1 MKLLVS
7 LLVFLLLIPVC
18 ASAELRIEAS
28 ASYTTD
34 NGSGELV
41 TVAPPASKSWI
52 LNAVGTV
59 SPNEQ
64 GGFFIGT
71 SDGFFFSI
79 SPKSATT
86 SKKLSPGTY
95 HDSNARIFHQNA
107 PLNVGMICTIDM
119 SNSFLIR
126 NIEYVPARDSAS
138 PLPRKLEALLT
149 HHCQTRNFIPEQ
161 PEQVVMISSEV
172 TISID
177 LLNEVTSGN
186 SISLNPGWN
195 MVTLTHQPITGRVED
210 SFPNSDLDGKLYRYI
225 PSRRSMS
232 DFSSDSPEL
241 FAPLL
246 LGEGLLVYNDKNT
259 VETLEVRGI
268 NDFSSLS
275 PIPLYVP
282 GQHMI
287 GVIKASTLDKLQ
299 FITPTGAAMTF
310 ADALNSG
317 VIHPSATFLNST
329 TGTYE
334 FVDLNINAPSTV
346 ALKAGEAFYLR
357 VIKLGYKLIQP

>member
-1 MKLLVS
+1 MKLFVS

-18 ASAELRIEAS
+18 ASAELRINAS
-28 ASYTTD
+28 AYYTTYND
-34 NGSGELV
+34 SGALV
-41 TVAPPASKSWI
+41 NVAPPAYKSWL

-59 SPNEQ
+59 STHEQ

-71 SDGFFFSI
+71 SDGFLFSI
-79 SPKSATT
+79 SPKSTTT
-86 SKKLSPGTY
+86 SKRFSPGLY
-95 HDSNARIFHQNA
+95 HDSNAQIFYYNS
-107 PLNVGMICTIDM
+107 PLNVGSCTIDM

-138 PLPRKLEALLT
+138 PLPRKLEALFT
-149 HHCQTRNFIPEQ
+149 HYCQTDNFIPG
-161 PEQVVMISSEV
+161 QVVRIRSEV
-172 TISID
+172 SISID
-177 LLNEVTSGN
+177 LLNEVTMGN

-195 MVTLTHQPITGRVED
+195 LVTLTHQPLTGRVED

-225 PSRRSMS
+225 ASRRSLS
-232 DFSSDSPEL
+232 PFYSDSPED
-241 FAPLL
+241 FAPVQ
-246 LGEGLLVYNDKNT
+246 LGEGFFIQNDENT
-259 VETLEVRGI
+259 VKTLQVSGI

-275 PIPLYVP
+275 PIPLDVP
-282 GQHMI
+282 GLHLI
-287 GVIKASTLDKLQ
+287 GVIGASTLDRLQ
-299 FITPTGAAMTF
+299 FISPTGAAMTF

-334 FVDLNINAPSTV
+334 SVDLNINAPSTV
-346 ALKAGEAFYLR
+346 VLKAGEAFYLR